1 MISHPPS
8 GRARMRWPWVAVGAA
23 VLLLGVATVT
33 NTVRLSRLAQETHN
47 AHRDAEMQSLAS
59 SVAQLRGALD
69 EARRQPAPVTE
80 SAFSAE
86 KQAIGERIAR
96 IEQAQASM
104 ARADDVTAQTARID
118 ALQKQLAERQAATR
132 PTRAS
137 ASGAARHATPAPPP
151 FAVLGTELRA
161 GVPFLAIAP
170 PGASSPAQI
179 RLLRAGD
186 QEGDWRLDGIEPGA
200 ALFTVRDQTRRVPVH
215 AR

>member
-8 GRARMRWPWVAVGAA
+8 GRARTRWAWVAVGAA

-33 NTVRLSRLAQETHN
+33 NAVRLSRLAQETRN

-59 SVAQLRGALD
+59 SVAQLRGSLD

-86 KQAIGERIAR
+86 KQAIAERLAR
-96 IEQAQASM
+96 IEQAQGST
-104 ARADDVTAQTARID
+104 ARADDVTALTARIE
-118 ALQKQLAERQAATR
+118 AVQKQLAERQAATR
-132 PTRAS
+132 PARAS
-137 ASGAARHATPAPPP
+137 ANGAARDATPAPPP

-170 PGASSPAQI
+170 PGASSPAQV
-179 RLLRAGD
+179 RLLRVGD
-186 QEGDWRLDGIEPGA
+186 QEGDWRLDGIKPGA
-200 ALFTVRDQTRRVPVH
+200 ALFTVRDQVRRVPVH